1 MMSSSNSK
9 DTVLVDDWHVIAR
22 SSDLPEGGLA
32 GARLLEE
39 DLVCWR
45 MKGEVHVWQDLCM
58 HRGTRLSLGHVEG
71 ENLVCAYHGWTYDAE
86 GQCVRFPAHP
96 DQVPPKTAHVRVYP
110 SKEMYGYVWTSLGSP
125 TEDVP
130 PFPEWQDSSY
140 RKIICKPFLYRASA
154 PRAIENFLDVGH
166 FPFVHE
172 GLLGDKEHTTIED
185 YEVESGPT
193 GILATNV
200 RVWQPDPDGTGVG
213 KYVNYTYGAR
223 RPFTVYFSKESDG
236 QKYAIQFSVTPLDEF
251 QSKGWMCIAMNYG
264 QDIPEEELIGFQ
276 EKVVGQDIPVV
287 ESQRPERLP
296 LDLQAELHLRSDR
309 IAIAYRKWLR
319 EIGLTFGTA

>member
-1 MMSSSNSK
+1 MPGFNYSK
-9 DTVLVDDWHVIAR
+9 DNRQALPFRAKPPPPR
-22 SSDLPEGGLA
+22 RDLPDRRPL
-32 GARLLEE
+32 
-39 DLVCWR
+39 
-45 MKGEVHVWQDLCM
+45 
-58 HRGTRLSLGHVEG
+58 
-71 ENLVCAYHGWTYDAE
+71 
-86 GQCVRFPAHP
+86 
-96 DQVPPKTAHVRVYP
+96 
-110 SKEMYGYVWTSLGSP
+110 
-125 TEDVP
+125 
-130 PFPEWQDSSY
+130 PFRQQ
-140 RKIICKPFLYRASA
+140 
-154 PRAIENFLDVGH
+154 
-166 FPFVHE
+166 

-185 YEVESGPT
+185 YQVESGPT

-276 EKVVGQDIPVV
+276 EKVVGQDVPVV